1 MHVLYCRLELL
12 IHAICLSASSIDL
25 LSMNNLEYIITQNR
39 VRKYK
44 HMGKIPI
51 KPFELIIEIIKQNN
65 EKSMFFLLRLRIKKQ
80 YESNMIT
87 IKI

>member
-1 MHVLYCRLELL
+1 
-12 IHAICLSASSIDL
+12 
-25 LSMNNLEYIITQNR
+25 MNNLEYIITQNR